1 MKVIHSY
8 DSFFAYILEKLNRM
22 PLTDYSGNPIEYTE
36 EYDKIKKELAE
47 MKIQDPHTGLD
58 KVIFNEGVA
67 DILVDLAK
75 DHKDF
80 EAMKDDSYYEE
91 EGQKLARE
99 AFGHD
104 ES

>member
-58 KVIFNEGVA
+58 KV
-67 DILVDLAK
+67 
-75 DHKDF
+75 
-80 EAMKDDSYYEE
+80 
-91 EGQKLARE
+91 
-99 AFGHD
+99 
-104 ES
+104 